1 MMLAQKFLAIIPG
14 RIGMRAKK
22 KVTRARVIGADER
35 FARAI
40 RNCKSRL
47 AIDLGANQ
55 GKYTKILAES
65 FDHVIA
71 FEPNPD
77 AYRILEKNTSAY
89 ENIKLYQQAAGT
101 EEGTATMHLRNG
113 YKLDPASYSEGTT
126 LFRSKE
132 NINLNDSISVE
143 AVDIV
148 QFIEGLKQ
156 NIGIIKIDI
165 EGA

>member
-35 FARAI
+35 F
-40 RNCKSRL
+40 

-143 AVDIV
+143 TVDIV